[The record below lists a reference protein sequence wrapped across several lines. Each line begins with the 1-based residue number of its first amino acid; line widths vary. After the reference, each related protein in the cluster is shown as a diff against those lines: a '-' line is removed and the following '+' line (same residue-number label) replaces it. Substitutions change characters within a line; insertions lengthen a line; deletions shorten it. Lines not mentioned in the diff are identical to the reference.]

1 MLCGSP
7 LTQAYVVCVR
17 ALHAQGHNSIPL
29 NAVLN
34 VENVMAKTVSRV
46 TSVSRNGSVSGGE
59 RAAAALDRSTW
70 LNWQPSRGFQ
80 LKEAMINAC
89 LAYNGVHPITK
100 RVSMNVR

>member
-1 MLCGSP
+1 MFKQNRYS
-7 LTQAYVVCVR
+7 A
-17 ALHAQGHNSIPL
+17 SI
-29 NAVLN
+29 
-34 VENVMAKTVSRV
+34 
-46 TSVSRNGSVSGGE
+46 VSGGE